1 MKYPL
6 SFNTWSKEEKKAA
19 VKVINSGNYT
29 MGKNVLDFEK
39 KFAKKFN
46 SKFAVMVN
54 SGSSA
59 NLLMLTVL
67 KVYSKIL
74 KKKNVSQPN
83 IIVPAIGWSTSYFPI
98 NQNGFKLNFVDV
110 DKETLNIDTNK
121 IEKSIDKNTVAIL
134 AINLLGAPCDFNKL
148 KKISEKY
155 NLILL
160 EDNCES
166 LGAKYNNKYCG
177 THGLMGTHSLFF
189 SHHLQTMEGGVILTD
204 NREIND
210 YLRSLRA
217 HGWCRDL
224 SDSNKLYKKSKNNFQ
239 DAFVFITPGYCLRPL
254 EVEAAIGKVQLKKI
268 DKFLKI
274 RRANS
279 KIFRKLFE
287 NKSWC
292 TIQKQIEN
300 SNSSWYG
307 FNIVLKGKLKN
318 KRSLIVKKL
327 QKKQIEVRPTMTGNF
342 LKNPVMKF
350 LDYKTKSKFEN
361 SEYIHNNG
369 FFVGN
374 YPKNLKKELFN
385 LFKLIEEEVN

>member
-287 NKSWC
+287 NKCWC